1 MDNGRK
7 GRAKRKQKGE
17 MEEETGE
24 TRWNQKEMLNQ
35 NPVALVAI
43 SNWGFRRSEIE

>member
-7 GRAKRKQKGE
+7 GRAKGKQKGE
-17 MEEETGE
+17 
-24 TRWNQKEMLNQ
+24 TRWDQKEMLNQ

-43 SNWGFRRSEIE
+43 RNWGFHRWEIE